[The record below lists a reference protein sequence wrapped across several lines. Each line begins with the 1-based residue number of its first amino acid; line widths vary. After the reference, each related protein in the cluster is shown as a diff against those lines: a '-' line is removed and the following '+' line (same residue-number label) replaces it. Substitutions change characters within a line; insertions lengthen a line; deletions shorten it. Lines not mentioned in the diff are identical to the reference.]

1 MLLLLLFHNSP
12 VTPRYPFREEG
23 FAHYP
28 QTYPHRYVNRGVGEK
43 IPGFFLGE
51 EGPRAGAEVGRGE
64 ALSVWTEVWS
74 GRGEALSVRPE
85 AGQLPQ
91 RGSQVGVRCLPRAF
105 HYKAVVGSSGKLTC
119 LSLWERW
126 HGEAVTERVSL
137 WTLPSIGRPPCRG
150 GYQPPGPRNSRHP
163 GKRRSRS
170 PRGLLPQSPPPAAT
184 APSKR
189 EPKRTRRQGRGGI
202 PFPPFDLLGKK
213 FPPYFPF
220 SVDNPAI
227 ILYDNSRRDIENHI
241 TGCVV

>member
-91 RGSQVGVRCLPRAF
+91 RGSQVGA
-105 HYKAVVGSSGKLTC
+105 AVVLTASKAGSVFPRQTYLP
-119 LSLWERW
+119 LPL
-126 HGEAVTERVSL
+126 GEVA
-137 WTLPSIGRPPCRG
+137 
-150 GYQPPGPRNSRHP
+150 
-163 GKRRSRS
+163 RRSRDGEGCLPS
-170 PRGLLPQSPPPAAT
+170 LL
-184 APSKR
+184 
-189 EPKRTRRQGRGGI
+189 
-202 PFPPFDLLGKK
+202 
-213 FPPYFPF
+213 
-220 SVDNPAI
+220 
-227 ILYDNSRRDIENHI
+227 
-241 TGCVV
+241 